1 MADEEAR
8 NLERFR
14 EILSKYPDVLCD
26 ADLASGDRGR
36 GLFATSAV
44 RAGEPVVR
52 VPLKRCIFNQIDLK
66 QLLEGTEYTLPLSE
80 KEKSRISW
88 NSEITL
94 TGKLM
99 EVLEQSAFDGTGFW
113 AEYWW
118 LLPNPNTKEIPCNL
132 PRAALEEIMTVD
144 PSLAKLVL
152 THRANVRAAWA
163 QKTDNQSGIP
173 PALFWSNSMVL
184 SRCFHLWAH
193 ADETRLPDTM
203 KGGMIP
209 FIDLINHDND
219 PNCTLVEGAGTI
231 CCVARRDI
239 GIGEELTHPYTQD
252 ASNQA
257 LFSRFGFVIRGNPAD
272 RVPWPDHIPRFPRIA
287 IEPMLSGQHSER
299 AVESVS
305 RDTEESDASEVEE
318 ELLLVMYFEVRIR
331 ILLALSVCRCSFATC
346 RF

>member
-113 AEYWW
+113 AEYCEAREISQSINKTT
-118 LLPNPNTKEIPCNL
+118 NPTNF
-132 PRAALEEIMTVD
+132 VD
-144 PSLAKLVL
+144 
-152 THRANVRAAWA
+152 
-163 QKTDNQSGIP
+163 
-173 PALFWSNSMVL
+173 
-184 SRCFHLWAH
+184 
-193 ADETRLPDTM
+193 
-203 KGGMIP
+203 
-209 FIDLINHDND
+209 
-219 PNCTLVEGAGTI
+219 
-231 CCVARRDI
+231 
-239 GIGEELTHPYTQD
+239 
-252 ASNQA
+252 
-257 LFSRFGFVIRGNPAD
+257 
-272 RVPWPDHIPRFPRIA
+272 
-287 IEPMLSGQHSER
+287 
-299 AVESVS
+299 
-305 RDTEESDASEVEE
+305 
-318 ELLLVMYFEVRIR
+318 VRIN
-331 ILLALSVCRCSFATC
+331 I
-346 RF
+346 